1 MLNLKS
7 FGLVHVAVQNTSPV
21 IIILIHVCTAV
32 VISMY
37 FSLLIILT
45 CMLCYLFV
53 KESTSSQEV
62 NRLKEEINKVREEL
76 QAKIEENNHLKEELA
91 KTVEELT
98 TLKEVNEIHNAQQ
111 QSVSV

>member
-1 MLNLKS
+1 
-7 FGLVHVAVQNTSPV
+7 
-21 IIILIHVCTAV
+21 
-32 VISMY
+32 
-37 FSLLIILT
+37 
-45 CMLCYLFV
+45 MLCYLFV
-53 KESTSSQEV
+53 KESTSSQEL

-91 KTVEELT
+91 KTMDELN

>member
-1 MLNLKS
+1 MKS
-7 FGLVHVAVQNTSPV
+7 FAPINVAVQDTSPV
-21 IIILIHVCTAV
+21 TVILIHVCTAV
-32 VISMY
+32 FISMY

-45 CMLCYLFV
+45 CMLSYLFV
-53 KESTSSQEV
+53 KESTSSQEL
-62 NRLKEEINKVREEL
+62 NRLKEENSKVTEEL

-91 KTVEELT
+91 KTMDELT